1 MAPVETGQYTIV
13 NVRQHNLAYL
23 PDPNDGTPVA
33 ANYEQNNTSERWN
46 VNKLSNG
53 NYTIKS
59 VANNMFAV
67 AGNRA
72 AENATVEGR
81 SSSQQWVIQETR
93 VRGQYTI
100 ATTDTRL
107 FWGLVDNQT
116 ETPVALASSATDTRN
131 AWIFAKVQV

>member
-1 MAPVETGQYTIV
+1 MSIETGQYIIV

-33 ANYEQNNTSERWN
+33 ANFEQNVLNERWN

-53 NYTIKS
+53 NHTIKS
-59 VANNMFAV
+59 VGNNMFAV
-67 AGNRA
+67 AENRA
-72 AENATVEGR
+72 GEDTAIEGR

-93 VRGQYTI
+93 VKGHFTI

-116 ETPVALASSATDTRN
+116 GTPIALASTATDTRN
-131 AWIFAKVQV
+131 AWIFKKV